1 MSRLRVAVVLF
12 VLWVVQ
18 VSLFAHLRPF
28 GVSPD
33 LLLVAA
39 VVGGVVGDSVF
50 GVRHGFLAG
59 LLLDLIV
66 PGPLG
71 LAAGLYGLLGYT
83 AGLFSRSV
91 DSDDPRVLPILI
103 GASAFLATVGYG
115 LGLGILGS
123 EQFVEWRLLWVAL
136 VVSGTSVL
144 LALPVR
150 TAYTWAQGGQ
160 AAQAART
167 EGAAGVVNS

>member
-1 MSRLRVAVVLF
+1 MNRAKTAAVLF
-12 VLWVVQ
+12 VLWVLQ

-33 LLLVAA
+33 LLLVGAL
-39 VVGGVVGDSVF
+39 VGGIVGGSEF
-50 GVRHGFLAG
+50 GVRHGFFAG
-59 LLLDLIV
+59 LLLDLVV

-71 LAAGLYGLLGYT
+71 LGAGLYGLLGYT
-83 AGLFSRSV
+83 TGLFSRSV

-103 GASAFLATVGYG
+103 GASAFVATLAYG
-115 LGLGILGS
+115 LSLGILGS

-136 VVSGTSVL
+136 AVAFSSVL

-150 TAYTWAQGGQ
+150 AAYGWAQRSQ
-160 AAQAART
+160 PSSSART
-167 EGAAGVVNS
+167 EAPAGVVNS